1 MPDPPV
7 PSSRMPHPSSRQ
19 KRDSPMIAPTPPV
32 SPSSLYPPTPGTL
45 GDAAPRELE
54 PGYGAHY
61 RLRGVLHSEWTKLRS
76 VRSTT
81 WSLVVTAVL
90 VIGIGI
96 LATATEA
103 ARWSH
108 ETVLRRLTFDPTS
121 LSLTGLL
128 LGQLAIGVLGILVM
142 TAEYGSGTIRATFAA
157 IPNRLLVLVAKTA
170 VYAVVALVVSEALA
184 FAAFA
189 IGQLILTGSTPHAV
203 LGQPGVLRAV
213 AGGGLYLAVLGLLA
227 LGIATIVRHTAGAIS
242 AFVGVL
248 FILPLIVQALP
259 TSISNAVARYLP
271 AVIGVRMMTVHV
283 GFRGNDAPTFGPW
296 VGLAILVGYAVVVLA
311 VGAWLLVRRDA

>member
-1 MPDPPV
+1 MPSP
-7 PSSRMPHPSSRQ
+7 RMTGPRSRQ
-19 KRDSPMIAPTPPV
+19 KRDRLMIAPTPPA
-32 SPSSLYPPTPGTL
+32 SPSTL
-45 GDAAPRELE
+45 GPPATDTVGDVAPRV
-54 PGYGAHY
+54 PNSGAGAHY
-61 RLRGVLHSEWTKLRS
+61 HLSGVLHSEWTKVRS

-81 WSLVVTAVL
+81 WSLVVTALL

-108 ETVLRRLTFDPTS
+108 ETVLKRLTFDPTS

-157 IPNRLLVLVAKTA
+157 VPNRLLVLVAKTT

-184 FAAFA
+184 FAAFI
-189 IGQLILTGSTPHAV
+189 IGQVILTGSTPHAA

-248 FILPLIVQALP
+248 FILPLVVQALP

-271 AVIGVRMMTVHV
+271 AVIGVRMMSVHV
-283 GFRGNDAPTFGPW
+283 GFRSTDAPTFGPW
-296 VGLAILVGYAVVVLA
+296 VGMAILVGYTVVVLA

>member
-1 MPDPPV
+1 MTTPTALG
-7 PSSRMPHPSSRQ
+7 
-19 KRDSPMIAPTPPV
+19 SPATLM
-32 SPSSLYPPTPGTL
+32 SSLPTRT
-45 GDAAPRELE
+45 DATSSIAF
-54 PGYGAHY
+54 GAARAGHY
-61 RLRGVLHSEWTKLRS
+61 RLSGVLRSEWTKVRS

-81 WSLVVTAVL
+81 WSLVVTAIL

-103 ARWSH
+103 DRWSH
-108 ETVLRRLTFDPTS
+108 ETLIKRLTFDPTS

-157 IPNRLLVLVAKTA
+157 VPNRLLVLVAKTA
-170 VYAVVALVVSEALA
+170 VYAAVALVVSEGLA
-184 FAAFA
+184 FAAFF
-189 IGQLILTGSTPHAV
+189 IGQAILTGSTPHAA
-203 LGQPGVLRAV
+203 LGQAGVLRAV

-242 AFVGVL
+242 AFVGIL
-248 FILPLIVQALP
+248 FILPLVVQALP
-259 TSISNAVARYLP
+259 SSISNAVAKYLP

-283 GFRGNDAPTFGPW
+283 GFRGTGAPTFGPW
-296 VGLAILVGYAVVVLA
+296 AGLAILVGYTIAILV
-311 VGAWLLVRRDA
+311 VGAWLLVRRDT